1 MRSRLRQTRIRKGL
15 QRAWLRIAAVAIA
28 CQFLVPTGY
37 MPGSFA
43 DGTPF
48 VLCDMFTSVPDQAV
62 SDPHAMHADM
72 ADMAP
77 AVAAEH
83 ENHSNAEAWER
94 CPLGALGAGA
104 ALAFVIQ
111 PHIAPSEADQIATSI
126 AALVRSASILTAR
139 ARAPPIHAL
148 NQSV

>member
-1 MRSRLRQTRIRKGL
+1 
-15 QRAWLRIAAVAIA
+15 
-28 CQFLVPTGY
+28 

-48 VLCDMFTSVPDQAV
+48 VLCDMFTSVPDQ
-62 SDPHAMHADM
+62 HAMHADM

-77 AVAAEH
+77 AVATEH
-83 ENHSNAEAWER
+83 EDHSNAEAWEH

-111 PHIAPSEADQIATSI
+111 PHIAPGEPDQISTSTS
-126 AALVRSASILTAR
+126 ALVRSASILTAR

-148 NQSV
+148 NQFV